1 MKNSILPLP
10 FRQKKHL
17 ETTPKKKECCKYT
30 HTPLSDIGIL
40 SNLIGSQYQ
49 ITTWIII

>member
-1 MKNSILPLP
+1 MKNSILLLP
-10 FRQKKHL
+10 FRQKKNL

-40 SNLIGSQYQ
+40 SNLLYISSQYQ
-49 ITTWIII
+49 ITT